1 MMTRGRGGVT
11 IPPKIDDVIYEQP
24 LTPLLPLSCSVSE
37 SAVIVQFQK
46 YGEKWGRG
54 ENVTEWM
61 FRDMVESAG
70 LNTSE
75 DREWIVQATR
85 GDEAE
90 VEEKLVEEEEGGA
103 ASPLIL
109 RHPRRQSRGHVTF
122 NQQDDIR
129 PISTLLERSRS
140 AKKEKKEREK
150 EERELSDVT
159 EEVMGEMRE
168 RKNSAF
174 SWITNS
180 MRRRKKKPKGSEAE
194 VRNQDLRIG
203 KRRIGN

>member
-1 MMTRGRGGVT
+1 MTGEIGYQHCLFICWQDCFHLLQKFFGRH
-11 IPPKIDDVIYEQP
+11 Y
-24 LTPLLPLSCSVSE
+24 S
-37 SAVIVQFQK
+37 SAAAAMLGFRIRCHVQFQK
-46 YGEKWGRG
+46 YGEKLGRG

-75 DREWIVQATR
+75 DREWIVQAAR
-85 GDEAE
+85 GAVEPE
-90 VEEKLVEEEEGGA
+90 VEEKLVEEEEEGGGGVE
-103 ASPLIL
+103 SPLIL

-180 MRRRKKKPKGSEAE
+180 MRRKKKKPKGSEAE
-194 VRNQDLRIG
+194 VRNLE
-203 KRRIGN
+203 